1 MRLGKNMENH
11 RSFTTG
17 RFLLRCFITVVVS
30 VLLLAP
36 FSGYSEARGAGA
48 ASSKRFI
55 TVDFDNVDIRL
66 FIQYMSELTGKNFVI
81 DKNVQG
87 NVTIVSPTKIS
98 EQEAYRVFESVL
110 EVNGYTLVPSGSVT
124 KIVPAAVANSK
135 GIATIRGGEQAGGED
150 KVVTQLIP
158 LAHTSPEE
166 MKQVLAPLV
175 SKTSVLIGHTK
186 SGMLIITETL
196 SNIKRLMSIIKELDV
211 ENDKEDIVV
220 IPLKNSASP
229 TLAKILTTVY
239 QSAGGAVQ
247 KGGGKAARVKI
258 VPYERVNALVVMASS
273 DDISKIKSL
282 VNLMDT
288 EEPRGGGNI
297 HVFYL
302 QHANSVELA
311 KVLTSIPGTKSK
323 GSEKGRPVPV
333 SNNVKIMA
341 DEETNSLI
349 ITASKEEYAVLQDVI
364 KKLDI
369 PRQMVYLEA
378 LIMEVDANRS
388 FELGVEWSGVGSFK
402 KETGELRVG
411 FSDSGYSSLNGI
423 TGEERS
429 LPASGFSFGV
439 LRSGI
444 QIGDVLFP
452 NIGAILRAYKTD
464 SDINIIAT
472 PQILTTDNKKAMI
485 SVGENVPFITSQN
498 TTASE
503 QDYTQ
508 YEYRDV
514 ATKLAITPQIN
525 QADTLRLDI
534 ETEVVKI
541 KEVDNFR
548 PTTYTRTAST
558 TVILNDQDTV
568 VIGGI
573 IGQDATKDEN
583 KVPLL
588 GDIPLIGEL
597 FKSKTTTNAKTN
609 MFIFVTPRIIRNP
622 ADITHVTLEKED
634 EISDVIPGVKDHLTK
649 TGNKEH
655 AKILNE
661 KGLSY
666 FAHGELV
673 KAREYFEEAL
683 ENDPGYIHAIYNMAI
698 VTEKQGKD
706 EVAVE
711 YYKKVI
717 AHDAAQDT
725 LVMVEDKDEPQ
736 EFQPSLF
743 EMSKE
748 GIMRIQNK
756 GILE

>member
-1 MRLGKNMENH
+1 MRRCIGNKN
-11 RSFTTG
+11 SFGTS
-17 RFLLRCFITVVVS
+17 RMFLKNIAALVVCVFLFAPLIGYGEAQNPETVD
-30 VLLLAP
+30 
-36 FSGYSEARGAGA
+36 
-48 ASSKRFI
+48 SKRFI

-66 FIQYMSELTGKNFVI
+66 FIKYMSELTGKNFVV
-81 DKNVQG
+81 DKSVQG
-87 NVTIVSPTKIS
+87 NVTIISPSKIS
-98 EQEAYRVFESVL
+98 EEEAYRVFESVL
-110 EVNGYTLVPSGSVT
+110 DVNGFSIVPSGSVI
-124 KIVPAAVANSK
+124 KIVPSAVARSK
-135 GIATIRGGEQAGGED
+135 GIETFRSDKHLGGED

-166 MKQVLAPLV
+166 MKKILAPLV
-175 SKTSVLIGHTK
+175 SKTSVMIGHTQ

-211 ENDKEDIVV
+211 EYDTEEVVV
-220 IPLKNSASP
+220 IPLKNSTST

-239 QSAGGAVQ
+239 QGASGSGQ
-247 KGGGKAARVKI
+247 KGGGKISRVKI
-258 VPYERVNALVVMASS
+258 VPYKRVNSLVVMASP
-273 DDISKIKSL
+273 DDIAKIKSL
-282 VNLMDT
+282 VKLMDT
-288 EEPRGGGNI
+288 EEPSGGGNI

-311 KVLTSIPGTKSK
+311 KVLTSIPGTKTSGTDK
-323 GSEKGRPVPV
+323 GGVLPV
-333 SNNVKIMA
+333 SGNVKIMA

-349 ITASKEEYAVLQDVI
+349 ITATKEEYAVLQEVI

-388 FELGVEWSGVGSFK
+388 FELGVEWSGAGSFRE
-402 KETGELRVG
+402 ETGELITG
-411 FSDSGYSSLNGI
+411 FSDSGYGALNAIKGDNK
-423 TGEERS
+423 S
-429 LPASGFSFGV
+429 LPASGFAFGV

-472 PQILTTDNKKAMI
+472 PQILTTDNKKAEI

-508 YEYRDV
+508 YEYKDV

-525 QADTLRLDI
+525 QADTLRLEI

-548 PTTYTRTAST
+548 PTTYTRTAKT
-558 TVILNDQDTV
+558 TVILNDKDTV

-573 IGQDATKDEN
+573 IGQDATKGEN
-583 KVPLL
+583 KIPLL

-597 FKSKTTTNAKTN
+597 FKSKTTTSAKTN

-634 EISDVIPGVKDHLTK
+634 EISDVIPTVKEQMVRVQ
-649 TGNKEH
+649 NKDH
-655 AKILNE
+655 AKILTD
-661 KGLSY
+661 KGQSY
-666 FAHGELV
+666 FERGQLV

-683 ENDPGYIHAIYNMAI
+683 ENDPEYIYAIYDMAA
-698 VTEKQGKD
+698 VSEMQGKD
-706 EVAVE
+706 QVAIE
-711 YYKKVI
+711 YYKKVLD
-717 AHDAAQDT
+717 HDAAQDT
-725 LVMVEDKDEPQ
+725 FLRKLDNTSLQ
-736 EFQPSLF
+736 EFEPSLF

-756 GILE
+756 GLLE